1 VFNQKI
7 EFQIKFI
14 EPGNEVHQLGAPE
27 PVNVRMF
34 CCINEEDDEYFR
46 IELTSDNDVFFF
58 YAHM

>member
-1 VFNQKI
+1 M
-7 EFQIKFI
+7 IKFI
-14 EPGNEVHQLGAPE
+14 EPNNEVHQLGSPE

-34 CCINEEDDEYFR
+34 CCINSEDAEYFR